1 MISGNKIKW
10 HLKWSKFIN
19 LISIL
24 SYNIMK
30 MRTVTNTPMMNSQ
43 TMMMIKKAQIKTG
56 QRDVS
61 LNK

>member
-19 LISIL
+19 LISIP